1 MIGNKL
7 FLAMI
12 LVFFGQKVHSA
23 FTSDFGKWLSVH
35 YGDDVRRNLERLDL
49 GDNGSFG
56 GKKNAS
62 QVARKQPVIFVHGV
76 SSTAGDKMK
85 NSADYFKRHAN
96 YENYELYGTTYSNG
110 AQGNPLA
117 WAQYKMDCHFVKL
130 VRALIVAVRL
140 YTGRSVD
147 VIAYSLGVP
156 ISRKAIMGG
165 RCVDTGEDLGSSL
178 TKFVDTFVGIAGPN
192 HGISLQVGA
201 LSLPGCLFSAIPVCN
216 QITGLY
222 SGNCPHESSFLQDIN
237 SIQRYEGK
245 NVFSIYSKADNIV
258 GYKVC
263 EKITTQI
270 AGQNGEKIYPDKNHD
285 HTYYHSFDVQLR
297 MVRDH
302 VVS

>member
-56 GKKNAS
+56 GNKNAS
-62 QVARKQPVIFVHGV
+62 QVARKQPVIFVDGV
-76 SSTAGDKMK
+76 SSTAGDKIK
-85 NSADYFKRHAN
+85 NSADYFKKHAN

-110 AQGNPLA
+110 AQ
-117 WAQYKMDCHFVKL
+117 YKMDCHFVKL
-130 VRALIVAVRL
+130 VRALIV
-140 YTGRSVD
+140 D
-147 VIAYSLGVP
+147 VIGYSLGVP

-165 RCVDTGEDLGSSL
+165 RCVDTGEDLGSSLTKFVDTGEDLGSSL

-222 SGNCPHESSFLQDIN
+222 SGNCPHESSFLQYG
-237 SIQRYEGK
+237 ST
-245 NVFSIYSKADNIV
+245 NVFFV
-258 GYKVC
+258 G
-263 EKITTQI
+263 
-270 AGQNGEKIYPDKNHD
+270 
-285 HTYYHSFDVQLR
+285 
-297 MVRDH
+297 
-302 VVS
+302 